1 MPFTAAES
9 IAAFVNKSL
18 TVPATTITLADILG
32 PISAVEMAPV
42 KGIFCEPIIR
52 YCRNPA
58 TGAYDKIIQIT
69 NAQAA
74 TYDPSYVIG
83 LTGTTAE
90 MAWHRAHVL
99 WQAYRQV
106 EQAPSDM
113 TDCPSIVRDEDAVAR
128 LDTWF
133 SWMGAINATG
143 TIAGISFEP
152 KRRVSF
158 TVPYAIGRLWFLT
171 QHHRLQLPH
180 QTDDQAIEF
189 MIERYRKR
197 LAHGDE
203 HVEVQVVLYGS
214 SAEIEMYIRDTWVN
228 GTELLDW
235 QDHYSTQTQRGEG
248 GADIQDIT

>member
-1 MPFTAAES
+1 
-9 IAAFVNKSL
+9 
-18 TVPATTITLADILG
+18 
-32 PISAVEMAPV
+32 
-42 KGIFCEPIIR
+42 
-52 YCRNPA
+52 
-58 TGAYDKIIQIT
+58 
-69 NAQAA
+69 
-74 TYDPSYVIG
+74 
-83 LTGTTAE
+83 
-90 MAWHRAHVL
+90 
-99 WQAYRQV
+99 
-106 EQAPSDM
+106 
-113 TDCPSIVRDEDAVAR
+113 VRDEDAVAR

-143 TIAGISFEP
+143 TIAGITLEP

-197 LAHGDE
+197 LSKGDE
-203 HVEVQVVLYGS
+203 SVYVQAILYGS
-214 SAEIEMYIRDTWVN
+214 STEIELYIQDTWTQ

-235 QDHYSTQTQRGEG
+235 QDHMSTQVERAEG